1 MDPVTPATVRFYDRR
16 ARDLRA
22 AAQAATLRRLF
33 LAPWLCLERL
43 VASAAL
49 YLKKMEQI
57 HRVDGSPKAIP
68 SNPDLL

>member
-22 AAQAATLRRLF
+22 AAQAAALRRLF
-33 LAPWLCLERL
+33 RAPWVCLERL
-43 VASAAL
+43 VGSAAPH
-49 YLKKMEQI
+49 LKKIEQI

-68 SNPDLL
+68 SDPDLL

>member
-33 LAPWLCLERL
+33 LTPWLCLERL
-43 VASAAL
+43 LASAA
-49 YLKKMEQI
+49 
-57 HRVDGSPKAIP
+57 RR
-68 SNPDLL
+68 

>member
-49 YLKKMEQI
+49 NIKKTEQI

-68 SNPDLL
+68 FDRDLI